1 VSERQQLLIIAP
13 VNKDLPD
20 LPGLPIEVMS
30 LINAR
35 VGQQTFT
42 VQLLQGDTIDEAA
55 LATKISEQ
63 HYDILWFATHGN
75 SEGLALAH
83 GFLGIS
89 QLAPYVRTSQAYLVV
104 LNSCESLRIANQLQ
118 QECRCD
124 VVSTIGK
131 LQDATAART
140 AGMFATNL
148 LRTGD
153 PRTAYELSKPGN
165 NQDYVYLTRYKG
177 DTMPIDT
184 YNTSSLPSAER
195 IMAMLDRQQ
204 ETMRQIEVNLAR
216 MEGRLGAVESDMRD
230 IKERLTQSGNGRQ
243 TVNNNTWVLIMVAVG
258 LLAIITIL
266 LFMAG
271 RT

>member
-1 VSERQQLLIIAP
+1 MSERQQLLIIAP

-20 LPGLPIEVMS
+20 LPGLPIEVMG

-35 VGQQTFT
+35 ADQQAFT
-42 VQLLQGDTIDEAA
+42 VQLLQGATVDETA
-55 LATKISEQ
+55 LAAKIAEQ

-75 SEGLALAH
+75 SAGIALAQ

-89 QLAPYVRTSQAYLVV
+89 QLAPYVRTSQASLVV
-104 LNSCESLRIANQLQ
+104 LNSCESLSIANQLQ

-124 VVSTIGK
+124 VVATIGK

-153 PRTAYELSKPGN
+153 PRAAYELSKPGN

-177 DTMPIDT
+177 AAMPTDNYT
-184 YNTSSLPSAER
+184 PLASSER
-195 IMAMLDRQQ
+195 ILAMLDRNQ
-204 ETMRQIEVNLAR
+204 EVMRQIEIQLAR
-216 MEGRLGAVESDMRD
+216 VDGRLGAVESDIREV
-230 IKERLTQSGNGRQ
+230 KERLTQSGNGRQ
-243 TVNNNTWVLIMVAVG
+243 TINNSTWMLIVLAIGV
-258 LLAIITIL
+258 LAIIALL

-271 RT
+271 RA